1 MQHVFSSQKHWIKIY
16 GLTVPQIYI
25 GKNVAVKAQNMI
37 TKIWNLMNFS
47 MSTINI
53 VHKQTANNQEEDNI
67 LDLDTFGD
75 YVSHSYDPNIANY
88 EEEDQ

>member
-1 MQHVFSSQKHWIKIY
+1 
-16 GLTVPQIYI
+16 
-25 GKNVAVKAQNMI
+25 
-37 TKIWNLMNFS
+37 MNFS

-53 VHKQTANNQEEDNI
+53 VHKQTSNNQEEYNI
-67 LDLDTFGD
+67 LDLYNFGE

>member
-1 MQHVFSSQKHWIKIY
+1 
-16 GLTVPQIYI
+16 
-25 GKNVAVKAQNMI
+25 MI

-53 VHKQTANNQEEDNI
+53 VHKQTSNNQEEYNI
-67 LDLDTFGD
+67 LDLYNFGE